1 MILRYILGLVQ
12 SMKIKR
18 KYFIWMVSH
27 FILVF
32 LLFSVF
38 MLHGFHRVEAGQ
50 PAEEM
55 LAKGLILLAIA
66 TVVVIAGSYLLVI
79 RTLSTPFDRLVSA
92 MTRVND
98 GDYTTR
104 VDLGAAGEFG
114 EIGEYFNTMV
124 SGIARSD
131 VREQQSADELEEK
144 TLQLEKEI
152 AERKITEE
160 ALRQAQKMEAIARL
174 AGGVAHD
181 FNNLLTSILGFASLT
196 LDSLDENHPSRD
208 DVEEIIRSGGRAQ
221 DLTTKLLMLGR
232 KRQLDRREVDINAA
246 VLSMVSLLRRTLG
259 ADIELVTD
267 LSEEAG
273 SVMADAGSLE
283 QVVMNLAVNSRDAMP
298 EGGKLLIRTDSKILT
313 GTDLQHLPNLEK
325 GSHCIMSVLD
335 TGTGMSPGIIQHV
348 FEPFF
353 TTKGETTG
361 TGLGLST
368 AYGIVRQCAGAIEVI
383 STVGKGSEFRIYIP
397 QANAESPTLSV
408 EVDDET
414 NISGSETILL
424 VEDEVSVRRLTSRM
438 LSGLGYNVLE
448 ARYGT
453 EGLRLA
459 QDYDGNIDLVLSD
472 VVMPQLSGPDMIEQ
486 MHKIRSGFKVL
497 YISGFTQDR
506 HLRDPSGR
514 TAQLVMKP
522 FSRERLARKIREVLM
537 T

>member
-1 MILRYILGLVQ
+1 
-12 SMKIKR
+12 MKIKQ
-18 KYFIWMVSH
+18 KYFIWMVSSSV
-27 FILVF
+27 IVF

-38 MLHGFHRVEAGQ
+38 MLRGFSRIEAGQ
-50 PAEEM
+50 PAEEA
-55 LAKGLILLAIA
+55 LLQGLLLLAVA
-66 TVVVIAGSYLLVI
+66 TVVVVAGSYLLVI
-79 RTLSTPFDRLVSA
+79 RTLTTPFNRLVTA

-98 GDYTTR
+98 GDYATR
-104 VDLGAAGEFG
+104 VDLGSSGELG
-114 EIGEYFNTMV
+114 EIGASFNTMV

-131 VREQQSADELEEK
+131 VREQEAAGELRAK
-144 TLQLEKEI
+144 TLQLEEEI

-196 LDSLDENHPSRD
+196 LDSLAEDHPSRD
-208 DVEEIIRSGGRAQ
+208 DVEEIIRSGERAQ
-221 DLTTKLLMLGR
+221 ELTKKLLMLGR
-232 KRQLDRREVDINAA
+232 KRQMDRREVDMNAA

-267 LSEEAG
+267 LSEDAG
-273 SVMADAGSLE
+273 SVMVDAGSLE
-283 QVVMNLAVNSRDAMP
+283 QVIMNLAVNSRDAMP
-298 EGGKLLIRTDSKILT
+298 EGGKLLIRTHSKTLADA
-313 GTDLQHLPNLEK
+313 DLQQLPNLEC
-325 GSHCIMSVLD
+325 GFHCILSVID
-335 TGTGMSPGIIQHV
+335 TGTGMSPGIIQHI

-353 TTKGETTG
+353 TTKGEATG

-368 AYGIVRQCAGAIEVI
+368 AYGIVRQCRGAIEVI
-383 STVGKGSEFRIYIP
+383 SHVGKGSEFRIYIP
-397 QANAESPTLSV
+397 QANAETPTLSV
-408 EVDDET
+408 EIDDET
-414 NISGSETILL
+414 YISGSETILL
-424 VEDEVSVRRLTSRM
+424 VEDEDSVRRLTSRM

-453 EGLRLA
+453 EGLKLA
-459 QDYDGNIDLVLSD
+459 QDYEGNIDLVLSD

-506 HLRDPSGR
+506 QLRDPSGR

-522 FSRERLARKIREVLM
+522 FSRERLARKVREVLM

>member
-1 MILRYILGLVQ
+1 
-12 SMKIKR
+12 
-18 KYFIWMVSH
+18 
-27 FILVF
+27 
-32 LLFSVF
+32 
-38 MLHGFHRVEAGQ
+38 
-50 PAEEM
+50 
-55 LAKGLILLAIA
+55 
-66 TVVVIAGSYLLVI
+66 
-79 RTLSTPFDRLVSA
+79 
-92 MTRVND
+92 
-98 GDYTTR
+98 
-104 VDLGAAGEFG
+104 
-114 EIGEYFNTMV
+114 
-124 SGIARSD
+124 
-131 VREQQSADELEEK
+131 
-144 TLQLEKEI
+144 
-152 AERKITEE
+152 
-160 ALRQAQKMEAIARL
+160 
-174 AGGVAHD
+174 
-181 FNNLLTSILGFASLT
+181 
-196 LDSLDENHPSRD
+196 
-208 DVEEIIRSGGRAQ
+208 
-221 DLTTKLLMLGR
+221 
-232 KRQLDRREVDINAA
+232 
-246 VLSMVSLLRRTLG
+246 
-259 ADIELVTD
+259 
-267 LSEEAG
+267 
-273 SVMADAGSLE
+273 
-283 QVVMNLAVNSRDAMP
+283 MP
-298 EGGKLLIRTDSKILT
+298 EGGKLLIRTDSKRLT

-424 VEDEVSVRRLTSRM
+424 VEDEDSVRRLTSRM